1 MSTLLETKPKPEIH
15 IIEEKQLFD
24 LIILGGGP
32 AGLTAAI
39 YALRSRL
46 KTLLIEKMVY
56 GGQAVTTFQIEN
68 YPGFPEGIS
77 GPELM
82 QKMADQAQ
90 KLGLETLWGEVKK
103 ITKDKEHFTAEV
115 DGKHYL
121 SKAVIVAT
129 GSDPQ
134 KLDVPG
140 EEKFR
145 GRGVSYCATCDGA
158 FYQGKNIIVVGG
170 GNSAVEEALFLT
182 RYAKKVTIVHR
193 RDELRADKILAE
205 RAQSHPQIY
214 FFWHSVV
221 EEIKGDKMVS
231 EVILKDLISGK
242 KLVVPTDG
250 IFVYIGAKP
259 NSEMVKGLAR
269 RDEKGYI
276 LTDDNLETST
286 PGLFAAGDVRA
297 KLLRQIVTAAGDGAL
312 AAEAARKF
320 IESLK

>member
-1 MSTLLETKPKPEIH
+1 MK
-15 IIEEKQLFD
+15 EKIYD
-24 LIILGGGP
+24 LIIVGGGP

-56 GGQAVTTFQIEN
+56 GGQAATTFQIEN

-82 QKMADQAQ
+82 QKMANQAQ
-90 KLGLETLWGEVKK
+90 KLGLETLWAEAKK
-103 ITKDKEHFTAEV
+103 VIKDKEHFTVEV

-121 SKAVIVAT
+121 AKSS
-129 GSDPQ
+129 SDCYRSEPQ
-134 KLDVPG
+134 KLEVPG

-158 FYQGKNIIVVGG
+158 FYQGKNVMVVGG

-250 IFVYIGAKP
+250 IFIYIGARP
-259 NSEMVKGLAR
+259 NSEIVKGLAR

-276 LTDDNLETST
+276 LTDENLETTT
-286 PGLFAAGDVRA
+286 PGLFAVGDVRA
-297 KLLRQIVTAAGDGAL
+297 KLLRQIVTAASDGAV

-320 IESLK
+320 IESSK